1 MLEHDE
7 VRMRIFEAMV
17 GQATKVG
24 LFDPTKII
32 ESCTQVEK
40 YVLGF
45 LPVGD
50 APTPSTRKT
59 LTRPVKDNQ
68 VPGFLSP

>member
-1 MLEHDE
+1 MQADE
-7 VRMRIFEAMV
+7 IRLRIFEGMV

-24 LFDPTKII
+24 LFDPSKLI

-50 APTPSTRKT
+50 APTPAPRKT

-68 VPGFLSP
+68 VPDFLSK

>member
-1 MLEHDE
+1 MLEPDE
-7 VRMRIFEAMV
+7 ARMRIFEAMV

-24 LFDPTKII
+24 LFDPTKLI

-50 APTPSTRKT
+50 APTPAPRKT

-68 VPGFLSP
+68 VPDFLSK